1 MYTNSTVRISFLF
14 FICSVVC
21 NISYAQKKPL
31 DHNVYDSWQ
40 SLGEKKIS
48 SNGQWIAYTIDLQE
62 GDGRL
67 IIQKT
72 DSSISLEIPRGYS
85 PTFTADNKFL
95 ILSIKPLYKDSR
107 DAKIKKKKPEDFPKD
122 SLGIVDLAKGIIEKV
137 PSVTSY
143 KLALK
148 DGSHLAYQ
156 LSKTATDS
164 ILKATKLQDTVI
176 AKKDSSKKQI
186 PLIIEQVP
194 DKKQKRKLSSSVE
207 HDLEDILDAEGDS
220 GDKQPIEEG
229 SLLIVRSLENK
240 KEIQLNLVSEYYW
253 SDNGKILLVESSRSK
268 TNKEIKP
275 TVYIWRSIENRFD
288 TLLKGGNDFKNF
300 AIDQNGYQIAFLAE
314 RDSSYKSLQ
323 KFYKLWY
330 WKNGDLEASSLV
342 DNYTVGMNANWT
354 VNEFFKPNFSKSG
367 SKLFLGTNPIKP
379 IKDTSLIEI
388 DLVKLDVWHYNDD
401 YLQPYQLKN
410 LDRENKRSYLASI
423 DLSNK
428 LFVQLADLQIPE
440 VIISSEGDGLLFAG
454 LTDKGKRIPM
464 QWEGG
469 TKKDIYEIN
478 AATGS
483 RKLIKKD
490 LEGMAQVSPAGNFIY
505 WYDMAAKHYFTY
517 SKNKV
522 INISSKV
529 KSALYDEEYDMP
541 SFATPYGVMN
551 WLKEDSSLF
560 VYDRYDIW
568 KLDPLG
574 VKSPD
579 NITNGFGRKTHTNY
593 RFIATDPE
601 KRFIEIGQTIVLKT
615 FDEVNKNAGIAQLD
629 LGISNSLK
637 QLKKEAVSINSFL
650 KAKDANAYVYTK
662 ENYTQSPTIYFST
675 DLINDRSLSNI
686 NLQQS
691 QYNWGTAELFNWTAY
706 NGKKATG
713 IVYKPENYISG
724 KKYPL
729 IVYFYETL
737 SDGLHNYLPP
747 SPTPSRL
754 NIPFFVSRG
763 YIVLAPDIHYEKGY
777 PGKGGFDYVVSG
789 ARALV
794 KKGLVDS
801 TKMGIQGQSWGGYQV
816 AHIITRTNLFAAA
829 WAGAPVA
836 NMTSAYGGIRWESG
850 MNRQFQYEKSQ
861 SRIGATLW
869 EKPQLYIENSPL
881 FHLPKVKTPLVIM
894 ANDADGAVPWYQGI
908 EMFTAMRRL
917 NKKVWMLNYNG
928 EAHNLVERKN
938 RKDIQ
943 IREQQFFD
951 WLLKGEKPSIWISE
965 GVPAIEKGRNWGLDY
980 VK

>member
-1 MYTNSTVRISFLF
+1 MHKVSTVRFGILI
-14 FICSVVC
+14 FICFVVY

-31 DHNVYDSWQ
+31 DHSVYDSWE

-48 SNGQWIAYTIDLQE
+48 ANGQWIAYTIDLQE

-85 PTFTADNKFL
+85 PSFTADNKFL
-95 ILSIKPLYKDSR
+95 ILSIKALYKDTR
-107 DAKIKKKKPEDFPKD
+107 EAKIKKKKLEDFPKD
-122 SLGIVDLAKGIIEKV
+122 SLGIVDLANGIIEKV

-143 KLALK
+143 KLPLK
-148 DGSHLAYQ
+148 DGDHLAYQ
-156 LSKTATDS
+156 FSKAATDS
-164 ILKATKLQDTVI
+164 MLKAAKLQDSVI

-194 DKKQKRKLSSSVE
+194 DKKQKRKLSSTVE
-207 HDLEDILDAEGDS
+207 NDEEDILDAEGDN

-229 SLLIVRSLENK
+229 SMLIVRNLADK
-240 KEIQLNLVSEYYW
+240 KEIQLNLVNEYYW
-253 SDNGKILLVESSRSK
+253 SDNGKVLLVESSRSK

-275 TVYIWRSIENRFD
+275 SVYIWRSIENRFD

-300 AIDQNGYQIAFLAE
+300 AIDQNGYQIAFHAE

-354 VNEFFKPNFSKSG
+354 VNEFYKPNFSKSG
-367 SKLFLGTNPIKP
+367 SKLFFGTNPIKP

-410 LDRENKRSYLASI
+410 LDREIKRSYLASI
-423 DLSNK
+423 DLSAK
-428 LFVQLADLQIPE
+428 QFVQLADLQIPE
-440 VIISSEGDGLLFAG
+440 VIISSEGDGLIFAG
-454 LTDKGKRIPM
+454 LTDRGKRIPM

-469 TKKDIYEIN
+469 TKKDVYEIEAN
-478 AATGS
+478 TGN

-505 WYDMAAKHYFTY
+505 WYDMADKNYFTY

-522 INISSKV
+522 VNISGKIKV
-529 KSALYDEEYDMP
+529 RLYDEEYDMP

-551 WLKEDSSLF
+551 WLKNDSSLF

-574 VKSPD
+574 VKSPE
-579 NITNGFGRKTHTNY
+579 NITNGVGRKTNTTY

-601 KRFIEIGQTIVLKT
+601 KRFIEFGQTIILKT
-615 FDEVNKNAGIAQLD
+615 FDEVNKYAGIAQLD
-629 LGISNSLK
+629 LGLSNSLK
-637 QLKKEAVSINSFL
+637 QLKKETVAINVFL

-662 ENYTQSPTIYFST
+662 ENYTQSPSIYFST
-675 DLINDRSLSNI
+675 DLINDKRFSNI

-691 QYNWGTAELFNWTAY
+691 QYNWGTAELFAWTAY

-713 IVYKPENYISG
+713 IVYKPENYIPG

-763 YIVLAPDIHYEKGY
+763 YVVLAPDIHYEKGY

-794 KKGLVDS
+794 KKGMVDS

-869 EKPQLYIENSPL
+869 EKPQLYVENSPL

-965 GVPAIEKGRNWGLDY
+965 GVPAVEKGKSWGLDY

>member
-1 MYTNSTVRISFLF
+1 MLINSTARFRMLF
-14 FICSVVC
+14 FLCIVFSLV
-21 NISYAQKKPL
+21 SYSQKKPL
-31 DHNVYDSWQ
+31 DHTVYDSWE
-40 SLGEKKIS
+40 SLGEKKLS

-67 IIQKT
+67 VLQKA
-72 DSSISLEIPRGYS
+72 DSTFSLEIPRGYS
-85 PTFTADNKFL
+85 PSFTHDDKFL
-95 ILSIKPLYKDSR
+95 ILSIKPLYKDTR
-107 DAKIKKKKPEDFPKD
+107 EAKIKKKKAEEMPSD
-122 SLGIVDLAKGIIEKV
+122 SLCIVDLEKKSIEKV
-137 PSVTSY
+137 TSVISY
-143 KLALK
+143 KLPLK
-148 DGSHLAYQ
+148 DGSHVAYQ
-156 LSKTATDS
+156 FSKAATDS
-164 ILKATKLQDTVI
+164 INKKSKSQDTTI
-176 AKKDSSKKQI
+176 TRKDSSKRQI

-194 DKKQKRKLSSSVE
+194 EKKQKRKLSSNTE
-207 HDLEDILDAEGDS
+207 HDEDYILDAEGDN
-220 GDKQPIEEG
+220 GEKQPIEEG
-229 SLLIVRSLENK
+229 SLLVVRSLSDK
-240 KEIQLNLVSEYYW
+240 KEIKLNLVSEYYW
-253 SDNGKILLVESSRSK
+253 SENGKILLVESSKSK
-268 TNKEIKP
+268 SNKEIKP
-275 TVYIWRSIENRFD
+275 TVYIWRSIENQFD
-288 TLLKGGNDFKNF
+288 TLLRGGNDFKNF
-300 AIDQNGYQIAFLAE
+300 TIDKQGYQIAFLAE

-330 WKNGDLEASSLV
+330 WKNGDSEASSLV
-342 DNYTVGMNANWT
+342 DNYTVGMNVNWT
-354 VNEFFKPNFSKSG
+354 VNEFYKPNFSKSG
-367 SKLFLGTNPIKP
+367 SKLFIGTNPIKP
-379 IKDTSLIEI
+379 IKDTSLIDI
-388 DLVKLDVWHYNDD
+388 DLVKLDIWHYNDD

-410 LDRENKRSYLASI
+410 LDKENKRSYLASVN
-423 DLSNK
+423 LESNQ
-428 LFVQLADLQIPE
+428 FVQLADLQMPE
-440 VIISSEGDGLLFAG
+440 VAISNEGDGLIFAG
-454 LTDKGKRIPM
+454 LSDRGKRIPM

-469 TKKDIYEIN
+469 TRKDVYEID
-478 AATGS
+478 ATIGN

-490 LEGMAQVSPAGNFIY
+490 LDGMVQVSPAGKFIY
-505 WYDMAAKHYFTY
+505 WYDMVTKNYFTY
-517 SKNKV
+517 SDGKIVNVSSQVKNK
-522 INISSKV
+522 
-529 KSALYDEEYDMP
+529 LYDEEYDMP
-541 SFATPYGVMN
+541 SYATPYGIMN
-551 WLKEDSSLF
+551 WLKDDSSLF

-574 VKSPD
+574 IKLPE
-579 NITNGFGRKTHTNY
+579 NITNGLGRKTKTSY
-593 RFIATDPE
+593 RFVSTNPE
-601 KRFIEIGQTIVLKT
+601 ERYINTGQSILLKT
-615 FDEVNKNAGIAQLD
+615 FDELSKYAGIAMITT
-629 LGISNSLK
+629 GSSKSLK
-637 QLKKEAVSINSFL
+637 QLKKEAFSINSFI
-650 KAKDANAYVYTK
+650 KAKDADAYVYTK

-675 DLINDRSLSNI
+675 DLINDRSFSKINI
-686 NLQQS
+686 QQS
-691 QYNWGTAELFNWTAY
+691 QYNWGTAELFSWTAY

-713 IVYKPENYISG
+713 IVYKPENYIQG

-763 YIVLAPDIHYEKGY
+763 YIVLAPDIYYEKGY

-861 SRIGATLW
+861 SRIGASLW

-881 FHLPKVKTPLVIM
+881 FHLAKVKTPLVVM

-928 EAHNLVERKN
+928 EAHNLVERRN

-943 IREQQFFD
+943 IREQQYFD
-951 WLLKGEKPSIWISE
+951 WLLKGDKPAVWISE
-965 GVPAIEKGRNWGLDY
+965 GVPAIDKGRNWGLEY